1 MLETLKKLCT
11 LPGPS
16 GTENAVRE
24 YIIGKAKPF
33 ADEIIEDPM
42 GNLLVFKK
50 GGRAP
55 SKKLMFAAH
64 MDEVG
69 VIVTGI
75 TDDGYLKFDFVGG
88 VDRRVTIGKKVYIN
102 NHTGVIGMKA
112 FHLVEASERSQI
124 PKLSA
129 MYIDIGAKDRAEA
142 EKLVSPGDTGVFDPA
157 VFEFGNGMIKAR
169 AIDDRVGCAV
179 MLELLSGPLPVDAW
193 FAFTV
198 QEEVGCRGA
207 NTAAFSVRPE
217 IAIILEG
224 TTAADMPSQKGTD
237 KVCAP
242 CKGPVI
248 PFMDGGTVYNRGLFE
263 KLRDLAAANGIPWQT
278 KTLISGGTDAQ
289 AIQRVAGG
297 ARVAAISAAVRYIHS
312 PACVA
317 SVEDMENILKLAR
330 LFTETL

>member
-1 MLETLKKLCT
+1 MLDTLRKLCT

-16 GTENAVRE
+16 GSEDAVRE
-24 YIIGKAKPF
+24 FIISEVKPF
-33 ADEIIEDPM
+33 ADEIVEDPM
-42 GNLLVFKK
+42 GNLLVTKK
-50 GGRAP
+50 GAREP

-112 FHLVEASERSQI
+112 IHLMEESERSQI

-129 MYIDIGAKDRAEA
+129 MYIDIGASSRAEA
-142 EKLVSPGDTGVFDPA
+142 EKLVSLGDTGVFDPGF
-157 VFEFGNGMIKAR
+157 VEFGNGMIKAR

-179 MLELLSGPLPVDAW
+179 MLGLIKEPLPVDAT

-242 CKGPVI
+242 GKGPVI
-248 PFMDGGTVYNRGLFE
+248 PFMDGGTVYNRGLFD
-263 KLRDLAAANGIPWQT
+263 KLRGLAEANGIPWQT
-278 KTLISGGTDAQ
+278 KTLISGGTDAS

-317 SVEDMENILKLAR
+317 CIEDTENILKLAR
-330 LFTETL
+330 LFMETL